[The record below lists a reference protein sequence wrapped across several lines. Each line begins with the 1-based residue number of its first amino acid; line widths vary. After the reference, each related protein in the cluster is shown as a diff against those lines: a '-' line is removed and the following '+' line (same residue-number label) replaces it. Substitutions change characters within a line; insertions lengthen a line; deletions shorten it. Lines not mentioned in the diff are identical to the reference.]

1 MDWRSHDGIEW
12 LEAELPGARAA
23 FSTRTGG
30 VSSGAF
36 ESLNLGILTE
46 DEAADVTANRLLLAD
61 ALGLEAES
69 VAMGRQV
76 HGTGLAF
83 HHDRPAHSYFAHP
96 GNATLSRS
104 TKPWRFCSMKAA
116 PGSG

>member
-1 MDWRSHDGIEW
+1 MLAGTTNSSRSPLPQPGRKYDPAMEWRSHDGIEW
-12 LEAELPGARAA
+12 LGAELPGARAA

-30 VSSGAF
+30 MSRGPF

-46 DEAADVTANRLLLAD
+46 DDPADVTANRLLLAD

-83 HHDRPAHSYFAHP
+83 HRDRP
-96 GNATLSRS
+96 
-104 TKPWRFCSMKAA
+104 
-116 PGSG
+116 